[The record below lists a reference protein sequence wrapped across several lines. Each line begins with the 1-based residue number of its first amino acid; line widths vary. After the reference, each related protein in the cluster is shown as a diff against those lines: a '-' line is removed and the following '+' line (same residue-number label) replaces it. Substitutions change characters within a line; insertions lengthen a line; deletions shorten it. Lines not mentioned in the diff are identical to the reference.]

1 MKKIFNKLVKLYK
14 KYEEII
20 NYLIVGVLTTVV
32 SLGTYFLVTNTFL
45 EPSNEIELQIANII
59 SWVLAVAFAY
69 FTNRIFVFKSKNQNK
84 IKEALSFVLARIFSL
99 FIDMLTMYILVSLLH
114 YNDGISKI
122 ATQVIIIIVNYVL
135 SKLIVFRKSK

>member
-69 FTNRIFVFKSKNQNK
+69 FTNRI
-84 IKEALSFVLARIFSL
+84 
-99 FIDMLTMYILVSLLH
+99 LH
-114 YNDGISKI
+114 YNKY
-122 ATQVIIIIVNYVL
+122 Q
-135 SKLIVFRKSK
+135 